1 MEWVKSLLNYL
12 ASGVNI
18 HHPINL
24 LIILILG
31 AFSEVGVPLFF
42 SLEILLFFIS
52 YTYGPLTYPALL
64 VILML
69 LLGREVGSNFLY
81 LVARGLGGRFLDW
94 LGKRSS
100 RTAKAVEQF
109 KGRLNKNPALV
120 VAMVRIT
127 PGLLQVPSISA
138 GAVRL
143 RQLSFVE
150 GVALSSVIYDSI
162 PVLLGF
168 GGRFLLPHINTQPET
183 FLFIGFGFLII
194 LVWLILFLFY
204 RHNGAKYRKTK

>member
-31 AFSEVGVPLFF
+31 ALSEVGVPLFF

-52 YTYGPLTYPALL
+52 YTYGPITYPALL
-64 VILML
+64 MILML
-69 LLGREVGSNFLY
+69 LTGREVGSNFLY

-109 KGRLNKNPALV
+109 KGRLTKNPALV
-120 VAMVRIT
+120 VAIVRIT

-150 GVALSSVIYDSI
+150 GVALSSVLYDSI
-162 PVLLGF
+162 PLLLGF
-168 GGRFLLPHINTQPET
+168 ARTIPFTPYKHSTGNISLYRIRLFNNISLVNP
-183 FLFIGFGFLII
+183 LFILS
-194 LVWLILFLFY
+194 
-204 RHNGAKYRKTK
+204 A

>member
-18 HHPINL
+18 HHPLNL

-31 AFSEVGVPLFF
+31 ALSEVGVPLFF

-52 YTYGPLTYPALL
+52 YTYGPITYPALL
-64 VILML
+64 MILML
-69 LLGREVGSNFLY
+69 LTGREVGSNFLY

>member
-120 VAMVRIT
+120 VAIVRIT
-127 PGLLQVPSISA
+127 PGL
-138 GAVRL
+138 
-143 RQLSFVE
+143 
-150 GVALSSVIYDSI
+150 
-162 PVLLGF
+162 
-168 GGRFLLPHINTQPET
+168 
-183 FLFIGFGFLII
+183 
-194 LVWLILFLFY
+194 
-204 RHNGAKYRKTK
+204 

>member
-18 HHPINL
+18 YHPLNL

-31 AFSEVGVPLFF
+31 ALSEVGVPLFF

-52 YTYGPLTYPALL
+52 YTYGPITYPALL
-64 VILML
+64 LILML
-69 LLGREVGSNFLY
+69 LFGREVGSNFLY

-100 RTAKAVEQF
+100 RTAQAVQQF

-162 PVLLGF
+162 PLLLGF
-168 GGRFLLPHINTQPET
+168 AGRFLLPHINTQPET
-183 FLFIGFGFLII
+183 FLFIGFGCLII

-204 RHNGAKYRKTK
+204 RHNGAKYRKPK